1 MPVCLDDGYG
11 VRGNQWRSRRTESVP
26 DFAPDAFVLGVFEAF
41 AGFDVFTF
49 EVEVFDLLA
58 DFAVEVLADE
68 AEERRATLL
77 FEVRRVVEEA
87 FREAFSSSLT
97 FGPSTP
103 SGVGYS

>member
-1 MPVCLDDGYG
+1 M
-11 VRGNQWRSRRTESVP
+11 P

-77 FEVRRVVEEA
+77 FDTGISGADLLPED
-87 FREAFSSSLT
+87 REALEQGLYLDSIWDVYHFLESCTS
-97 FGPSTP
+97 
-103 SGVGYS
+103 

>member
-1 MPVCLDDGYG
+1 M
-11 VRGNQWRSRRTESVP
+11 P

-77 FEVRRVVEEA
+77 FEVRRVVEEV

>member
-1 MPVCLDDGYG
+1 MAFAAISD

-68 AEERRATLL
+68 AEERRATLRFKL
-77 FEVRRVVEEA
+77 LRVVQEA
-87 FREAFSSSLT
+87 FRHAFTSSLT
-97 FGPSTP
+97 CGPSTP